1 MTNQT
6 GRGEDVFGDP
16 IQPASEQLM
25 LQLRHA
31 TADIHATTEQLPLM
45 REVLAPTASLED
57 YARYLT
63 ALYQV
68 YLTIEPLL
76 YAVCGRVTLTQLAIR
91 PKLPALQQD
100 LLALG
105 RRGALLPP
113 TGWSSRM
120 RELVTDEA
128 QALGGLYVLEG
139 ATLGGRVIARQLK
152 RQWSSLTT
160 PLPVA
165 FLEFRGDSAIAAG
178 WQQFGTGLAAA
189 AHRAAQPNQTAAAVV
204 TGAQRVFQALHTAL
218 GEVPPAV

>member
-1 MTNQT
+1 MSPPLLKPTPPTAALTNQ
-6 GRGEDVFGDP
+6 P
-16 IQPASEQLM
+16 PALM

-31 TADIHATTEQLPLM
+31 TAGIHTATEELPLM
-45 REVLAPTASLED
+45 RQVLAPTATLQA
-57 YARYLT
+57 YVRYLI

-68 YLTIEPLL
+68 YLTVEPLL
-76 YAVCGRVTLTQLAIR
+76 YAVCSRITLTQLAIY

-105 RRGALLPP
+105 QHGAWLPLA
-113 TGWSSRM
+113 GWSSRM

-128 QALGGLYVLEG
+128 TALGGLYVLEG

-152 RQWSSLTT
+152 RQWSTSPD

-178 WQQFGTGLAAA
+178 WQQFGAGLDQIARQS
-189 AHRAAQPNQTAAAVV
+189 AHPHEMSAAVV
-204 TGAQRVFQALHTAL
+204 SGAQRVFQALHAAL
-218 GEVPPAV
+218 GETAAH